1 MVNNIRNNTISK
13 IDAKKDLITLNEI
26 ENAEMIR
33 YKNCTPGHKQLLNL
47 FDNLLYVIFTD
58 KTWIRKSRR

>member
-1 MVNNIRNNTISK
+1 MVNNIKNNTINK
-13 IDAKKDLITLNEI
+13 IDAKKDLNILNEI

-47 FDNLLYVIFTD
+47 FDNLLYVILTD
-58 KTWIRKSRR
+58 KTWIGNSRR

>member
-1 MVNNIRNNTISK
+1 MVNNIKNNTINR
-13 IDAKKDLITLNEI
+13 IDAKKDLNIVNEI

-47 FDNLLYVIFTD
+47 FGNLLYVILTD
-58 KTWIRKSRR
+58 KTWIGNSRR